1 MPITD
6 DRKLNDAMARAI
18 PASVLKAIS
27 ALESAGFEAWAV
39 GGCVRDVMLGKD
51 PHDWDLTTSAT
62 PAQMKKAMPFK
73 SFDTGIQ
80 HGTVTFLVDGEPIE
94 TTVYRT
100 EGVYSD
106 GRHPDS
112 IEFAS
117 TLEEDL
123 SRRDFTMNAMA
134 WSPTRGLADPY
145 GGADDLD
152 RGELKCVRN
161 ANERFDEDG
170 LRVMRALRF
179 ASVYGLTIEE
189 KTARAIH
196 AKKGNLENVSA
207 ERIQTE
213 LSKMLAAPDGKH
225 LASTMDEFCDVVF
238 EFAPELEVMYGYDQA
253 NKHHDSD
260 LWHHSLDTMANV
272 ENDPDLRLA
281 ALVHDIGKPECRSID
296 EDGQAHYLGHMKAGK
311 NITENM
317 MRRLKYPN
325 SSIDD
330 VAFLVSVHDERPAAR
345 AKSARRFL
353 AKCGSEEKARRLL
366 KLMNADASAH
376 DPQTAETACST
387 LRDFEQLMNTEI
399 EKSAAFSMKDMDFS
413 GNDLIAMGWKPGRE
427 MGTEL
432 ARLFEKVVDGDVP
445 NSKKA
450 LITEV
455 QEHARAKAES
465 GARVYWTP
473 ETQDQ
478 IWVEG
483 YVRSDGVKVRGHWRH
498 RSKKQC

>member
-213 LSKMLAAPDGKH
+213 LSK
-225 LASTMDEFCDVVF
+225 C
-238 EFAPELEVMYGYDQA
+238 
-253 NKHHDSD
+253 
-260 LWHHSLDTMANV
+260 
-272 ENDPDLRLA
+272 
-281 ALVHDIGKPECRSID
+281 
-296 EDGQAHYLGHMKAGK
+296 
-311 NITENM
+311 
-317 MRRLKYPN
+317 
-325 SSIDD
+325 
-330 VAFLVSVHDERPAAR
+330 
-345 AKSARRFL
+345 
-353 AKCGSEEKARRLL
+353 
-366 KLMNADASAH
+366 
-376 DPQTAETACST
+376 
-387 LRDFEQLMNTEI
+387 
-399 EKSAAFSMKDMDFS
+399 
-413 GNDLIAMGWKPGRE
+413 
-427 MGTEL
+427 
-432 ARLFEKVVDGDVP
+432 
-445 NSKKA
+445 
-450 LITEV
+450 
-455 QEHARAKAES
+455 
-465 GARVYWTP
+465 
-473 ETQDQ
+473 
-478 IWVEG
+478 
-483 YVRSDGVKVRGHWRH
+483 
-498 RSKKQC
+498 